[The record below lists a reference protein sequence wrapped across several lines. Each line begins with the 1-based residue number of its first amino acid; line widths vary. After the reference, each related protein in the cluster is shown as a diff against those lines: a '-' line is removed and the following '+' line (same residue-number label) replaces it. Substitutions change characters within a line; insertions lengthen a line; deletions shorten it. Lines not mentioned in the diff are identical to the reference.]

1 MFDVQSSQRVFK
13 FHVPISGEHSI
24 EAKAEGYS
32 SVIFI
37 RKVAEQNPKYV
48 FVKKQDVV
56 NWFDQ
61 DELDPTCYSVSDT
74 MGELRKS
81 PEAGAVVDQLMVKGA
96 ASRGDVAESVMNN
109 PALIRMLNRM
119 TLIGMMKQA
128 GEVDPENVKQ
138 LNRIL
143 QRIKKV

>member
-1 MFDVQSSQRVFK
+1 
-13 FHVPISGEHSI
+13 
-24 EAKAEGYS
+24 
-32 SVIFI
+32 
-37 RKVAEQNPKYV
+37 
-48 FVKKQDVV
+48 
-56 NWFDQ
+56 
-61 DELDPTCYSVSDT
+61 
-74 MGELRKS
+74 
-81 PEAGAVVDQLMVKGA
+81 MVKGA